1 MAEERVKSELA
12 TTNERVRSLEEQL
25 RQSKADYQQS
35 QINLNTTRDSM
46 QKLEIKISELNSQ
59 LSNAIM
65 YKEMYERSQKDF
77 EQEQK
82 QNELKLSQRD
92 TEIMDL
98 NDRLH
103 KYEDSEQDF
112 KLQIE
117 GLNEAIK
124 ELQDAAKRPASR
136 QSSRERSPSPD
147 TNLDE
152 MLELRK

>member
-1 MAEERVKSELA
+1 
-12 TTNERVRSLEEQL
+12 
-25 RQSKADYQQS
+25 
-35 QINLNTTRDSM
+35 M

-82 QNELKLSQRD
+82 QSELKLSQRD

-98 NDRLH
+98 NERLH